1 MMRNRII
8 GLAASAVAVLAL
20 LLVFHPPRLPWQPV
34 FSFRIAAPAFSQ
46 LQPGASV
53 DLAGKQV
60 GQLDS
65 LTIENGLPMLTVQI
79 DGAYAHLLHA
89 DTSAIIQ
96 PHGLLGPQY
105 VELDGGSVG
114 RLPADG
120 LIPAS
125 RVQVAVTLD
134 QVLNVFQTTER
145 QNLQTLIV
153 QLGTASDN
161 RGQALNQ
168 TLRALGDA
176 STSLS
181 QVTSTVRQHDQGLA
195 SIIDSSQQINQSLQD
210 APLGAQLR
218 DTDQVLAGL
227 ATVDGS
233 IGNGIDH
240 TAAVLSDLDVILR
253 GNTGNLRYTLGRA
266 PQVTAQLRTLLGE
279 GNTLLKGINPAL
291 PALLISVV
299 EAESAFGGTDANGHF
314 VRVMSVTG
322 ACTLGLNLGCS
333 GGPGQGGPAVPASG
347 LPGAPGPRASG
358 LPSSSISDR
367 ELMNMLFGS
376 G

>member
-1 MMRNRII
+1 MIRNRVI
-8 GLAASAVAVLAL
+8 GLAASAVGVLPL

-34 FSFRIAAPAFSQ
+34 FSFRIATPAFSQ

-53 DLAGKQV
+53 DLAGKQA

-65 LTIENGLPMLTVQI
+65 LTVENGLPMLTVQI
-79 DGAYAHLLHA
+79 DGADAHLLHA

-105 VELDGGSVG
+105 IELDGGSVG
-114 RLPADG
+114 RLPAGG

-153 QLGTASDN
+153 QLGTASDH
-161 RGQALNQ
+161 RGQDLNQ
-168 TLRALGDA
+168 TLQALGDA
-176 STSLS
+176 SASLS
-181 QVTSTVRQHDQGLA
+181 QVTSTVRQHDQGLS
-195 SIIDSSQQINQSLQD
+195 SIIDSSQQINQSMQN

-227 ATVDGS
+227 AAVDGS
-233 IGNGIDH
+233 IGHGIDH

-253 GNTGNLRYTLGRA
+253 GNTGNLRYALGRA
-266 PQVTAQLRTLLGE
+266 PQVAAQLRTLLAE
-279 GNTLLKGINPAL
+279 GSTLLKGVNPAI

-299 EAESAFGGTDANGHF
+299 EAESAFGGMDANGHY

-333 GGPGQGGPAVPASG
+333 GAPGQGRPAGPVSG
-347 LPGAPGPRASG
+347 VPGAPGPAASG
-358 LPSSSISDR
+358 LPPSTIPDR

-376 G
+376 S

>member
-1 MMRNRII
+1 MMRNRIV
-8 GLAASAVAVLAL
+8 GLAASAVALLAL
-20 LLVFHPPRLPWQPV
+20 LLVFHPPRLPWQSV
-34 FSFRIAAPAFSQ
+34 FSFRIATPAFSQ
-46 LQPGASV
+46 LQPGATV

-65 LTIENGLPMLTVQI
+65 LTVENGLPMLTVHV
-79 DGAYAHLLHA
+79 DAADAHLLHDDA
-89 DTSAIIQ
+89 SATIA
-96 PHGLLGPQY
+96 PHGLLGTQY
-105 VELDGGSVG
+105 IELDGGSVG
-114 RLPADG
+114 ALPDGG

-125 RVQVAVTLD
+125 RVRVAVTLD
-134 QVLNVFQTTER
+134 QVLNVFQSTER

-153 QLGTASDN
+153 QLGTASAN
-161 RGQALNQ
+161 RGQDLNQ
-168 TLRALGDA
+168 TLQALGDA

-181 QVTSTVRQHDQGLA
+181 QVTGTVRQHDRGL
-195 SIIDSSQQINQSLQD
+195 SLIIDSSQRLNQSLQD
-210 APLGAQLR
+210 APLGAQIA

-233 IGNGIDH
+233 IGHGIDH

-253 GNTGNLRYTLGRA
+253 GNTGNLRYALARA
-266 PQVTAQLRTLLGE
+266 PQVTAQLRTLLAE

-299 EAESAFGGTDANGHF
+299 EAESAFGGADANGHF

-322 ACTLGLNLGCS
+322 TCTAGLNLGCS
-333 GGPGQGGPAVPASG
+333 GGPAHGGPPVPVPGVPGSPASG
-347 LPGAPGPRASG
+347 VPPSG
-358 LPSSSISDR
+358 LSDR
-367 ELMNMLFGS
+367 ALMNLLFGN

>member
-1 MMRNRII
+1 MVRNRIV
-8 GLAASAVAVLAL
+8 GLAAIAVAALAMI
-20 LLVFHPPRLPWQPV
+20 LVFHPPRLPWQSA
-34 FSFRIAAPAFSQ
+34 FSFRIATPAFSQ
-46 LQPGASV
+46 LQPGTTV

-65 LTIENGLPMLTVQI
+65 LTIEHGLPMLDVRI
-79 DGAYAHLLHA
+79 DGADARLLHA
-89 DTSAIIQ
+89 NASATIQ

-105 VELDGGSVG
+105 IELDGGSAG
-114 RLPADG
+114 RLPAGG

-134 QVLNVFQTTER
+134 QVLNVFQATER

-153 QLGTASDN
+153 QLGMASAG
-161 RGQALNQ
+161 RGQDLNQ
-168 TLRALGDA
+168 ALRALGDA
-176 STSLS
+176 STSLA
-181 QVTSTVRQHDQGLA
+181 QVTATLRQHDQGL
-195 SIIDSSQQINQSLQD
+195 SGIIDSSQRINQSLQR
-210 APLGAQLR
+210 APLGAQLK
-218 DTDQVLAGL
+218 DTDQVLTGL
-227 ATVDGS
+227 AAVDGS
-233 IGNGIDH
+233 IGHGIDN

-266 PQVTAQLRTLLGE
+266 PQVAAQLRTLFAE

-299 EAESAFGGTDANGHF
+299 EAESAFGGRDANGHF

-322 ACTLGLNLGCS
+322 SCTAGLNLGCS
-333 GGPGQGGPAVPASG
+333 GGPGQGGPPVSG
-347 LPGAPGPRASG
+347 SPPGAAGPPAAG
-358 LPSSSISDR
+358 KPTTNISDR
-367 ELMNMLFGS
+367 GLMNLLFGS